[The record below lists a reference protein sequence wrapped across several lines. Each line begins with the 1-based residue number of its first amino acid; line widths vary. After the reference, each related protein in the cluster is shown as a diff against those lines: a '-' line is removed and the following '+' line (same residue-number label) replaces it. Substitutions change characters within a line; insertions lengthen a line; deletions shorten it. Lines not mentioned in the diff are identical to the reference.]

1 MATVGLSGCGTAPG
15 GGGAGARS
23 SDVITRA
30 EIEGSASDSAYEAV
44 ERLRRDWLVSR
55 GPTSATDPTPVL
67 PKVFVDGLERG
78 ELQALYAIS
87 ANVIEEIRFIG
98 SSEATLLHGQ
108 GYLGGI
114 IQVSLH
120 SSLSCLPSL
129 DNAPGSE
136 FLPTTSLHG
145 VDVSLQ
151 RVRLFNNAE
160 QPMVTPGPPAKVGA

>member
-1 MATVGLSGCGTAPG
+1 VATVGLSGCGTAPG

-114 IQVSLH
+114 IQLQHPCTGSTSVSNA
-120 SSLSCLPSL
+120 L
-129 DNAPGSE
+129 DCSTTPNNLWSPPGRRQRSARE
-136 FLPTTSLHG
+136 GVFHG
-145 VDVSLQ
+145 AS
-151 RVRLFNNAE
+151 VRAIR
-160 QPMVTPGPPAKVGA
+160 QQGGAQAW